1 MSDTV
6 ELGDRRTI
14 GAGHPVFV
22 IAEIGLNHNGDPDL
36 ATQLVRTAAASGVD
50 AVKFQKRDAH
60 ALLTRELY
68 DSPYTAWY
76 SYGSTY
82 GEHREALEL
91 PVSDLAELKAIAE
104 SLNVVFFASAW
115 DLPSV
120 DVCEDLGVPLYKIAS
135 ADVTNLPLLDRL
147 ASTGKPLIMSTGM
160 STEAEIADA
169 VGAIRSHHDRLVLLH
184 CVSTYPSEFDEIDL
198 ATIPWLAERFSCPV
212 GYSGHERG
220 IAVSSA
226 AVAIGACAIER
237 HFTLDR
243 AMKGPDH
250 AASLEPAGLMKLVRD
265 IRAIERARGTI
276 RREPVER
283 EKAVRAKLG
292 KSLVATRALPA
303 GHVLSAAD
311 LAAKSPGTGIPPNAL
326 HSLIGR
332 VVARPIQT
340 DELLTLDHLH
350 VP

>member
-1 MSDTV
+1 MSNPV
-6 ELGDRRTI
+6 VLGGRSI
-14 GAGHPVFV
+14 GTGQPVFV
-22 IAEIGLNHNGDPDL
+22 IAEIGLNHNGDPEL
-36 ATQLVRTAAASGVD
+36 AAQLVRTAAAAGVD

-60 ALLTRELY
+60 SLLTQELY

-76 SYGSTY
+76 SYGTTY

-91 PVSDLAELKAIAE
+91 QVAELAALKQLAE

-120 DVCEDLGVPLYKIAS
+120 DVCEELGVPLYKIAS
-135 ADVTNLPLLDRL
+135 ADVTNLPLIDRL
-147 ASTGKPLIMSTGM
+147 ASTRKPLIMSTGM
-160 STEAEIADA
+160 STESEITDA
-169 VGAIRSHHDRLVLLH
+169 VDAVRRHHDRLILLH

-198 ATIPWLAERFSCPV
+198 ATIPWLAQRFGCPV

-250 AASLEPAGLMKLVRD
+250 SASLEPPGLMKLVRD

-276 RREPVER
+276 RREPHER
-283 EKAVRAKLG
+283 ELAVRAKLG
-292 KSLVATRALPA
+292 KSLVAARTLPP

-326 HSLIGR
+326 HALVGR
-332 VVARPIQT
+332 IVTRQVEA

-350 VP
+350 VT

>member
-1 MSDTV
+1 MSDSV
-6 ELGDRRTI
+6 EVGNRRI

-36 ATQLVRTAAASGVD
+36 AAQLLRTAAAAGVD
-50 AVKFQKRDAH
+50 GVKFQKRDAH
-60 ALLTRELY
+60 SLLTQELY

-76 SYGSTY
+76 SYGTTY

-91 PVSDLAELKAIAE
+91 SVSDLAKLKELAD

-120 DVCEDLGVPLYKIAS
+120 DVCEELEVPLYKIAS
-135 ADVTNLPLLDRL
+135 ADVTNLPLIDRL

-160 STEAEIADA
+160 SSEAEIA
-169 VGAIRSHHDRLVLLH
+169 GAIDAIRRHHDRLVLLH

-198 ATIPWLAERFSCPV
+198 ATLPWLAERFHCPV

-250 AASLEPAGLMKLVRD
+250 AASLEPPGLMKLVRD
-265 IRAIERARGTI
+265 IRAIERALGKI
-276 RREPVER
+276 RRQPVER
-283 EKAVRAKLG
+283 ELAVRAKLG
-292 KSLVATRALPA
+292 KSLVAARTLPA
-303 GHVLSAAD
+303 GHVLTAAD
-311 LAAKSPGTGIPPNAL
+311 LSAKSPGTGIPPNAL
-326 HSLIGR
+326 HSLVGR
-332 VVARPIQT
+332 VMARPIEA

-350 VP
+350 NP